1 MTVGIT
7 GLILGLLLLLA
18 LGMLA
23 VLGGRILVTGLLLVV
38 VLVLHCAH
46 LAFAALSVPRQAG
59 IIRKNFCMGI
69 PSSLLLWY
77 NFNKST

>member
-23 VLGGRILVTGLLLVV
+23 VLGSGILVSGLLLFV
-38 VLVLHCAH
+38 VLVLHGVH
-46 LAFAALSVPRQAG
+46 LAFTNLSMPVFSLSIQKVSQIRDTHRRQG
-59 IIRKNFCMGI
+59 VV
-69 PSSLLLWY
+69 
-77 NFNKST
+77 

>member
-23 VLGGRILVTGLLLVV
+23 VLGSGILVSGFLLLV
-38 VLVLHCAH
+38 VLVLHGAH
-46 LAFAALSVPRQAG
+46 LAFT
-59 IIRKNFCMGI
+59 I
-69 PSSLLLWY
+69 PSLPRGFRIY
-77 NFNKST
+77 TKIF

>member
-23 VLGGRILVTGLLLVV
+23 VLGSGILVTGLLLVV

-46 LAFAALSVPRQAG
+46 LAFTVLSLPAFFLAYA
-59 IIRKNFCMGI
+59 KTF
-69 PSSLLLWY
+69 
-77 NFNKST
+77 